1 MTDLKFGNQTC
12 HCVDNDIECVVG
24 EVGDHLPLLINMLKL
39 LILLLELLMLL
50 LKLLMMLLKL
60 LLKILV
66 LLPVGDRVVG
76 WLAITKA
83 LPRVL
88 ITALVD

>member
-1 MTDLKFGNQTC
+1 M
-12 HCVDNDIECVVG
+12 
-24 EVGDHLPLLINMLKL
+24 KL

-66 LLPVGDRVVG
+66 LLPVGGRVVG
-76 WLAITKA
+76 RLVITRA
-83 LPRVL
+83 LPRV
-88 ITALVD
+88 